1 MNAGR
6 APLGPADMQAAG
18 TELDLVPL
26 QVADLGGPKTV
37 PVGDQDVATRWP

>member
-26 QVADLGGPKTV
+26 QESRKFSEFF
-37 PVGDQDVATRWP
+37 